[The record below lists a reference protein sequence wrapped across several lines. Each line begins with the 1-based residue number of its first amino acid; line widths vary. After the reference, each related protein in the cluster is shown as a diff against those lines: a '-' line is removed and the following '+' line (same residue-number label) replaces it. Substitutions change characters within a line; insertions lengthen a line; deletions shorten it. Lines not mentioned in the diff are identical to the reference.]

1 MSKVLVTYATNSGST
16 AEVAETIAN
25 HLNETGHTVDVKNI
39 KDVSSVESYDSIVV
53 GAPMIFGWHKAA
65 RSFLKKHRKVL
76 GNKKVA
82 YFACAMRLTQVPGE
96 KLADIPLTLDTT
108 LAKAPQKAGSLS
120 IKERFT
126 TIQYYLKPMLKA
138 APAIKPVDIAF
149 FNGKLE
155 TFRLK
160 WWEAAFVMIVVQ
172 GVPGDYRDWEQ
183 IKAWSQSVS
192 SKL

>member
-1 MSKVLVTYATNSGST
+1 MSRVLVTYATNSGST
-16 AEVAETIAN
+16 AEVAETIAS
-25 HLNETGHTVDVKNI
+25 HLNEGGHHTEVRNI
-39 KDVSSVESYDSIVV
+39 RDVSSVESYDSIVV

-65 RSFLKKHRKVL
+65 RGFLKKHNQVL
-76 GNKKVA
+76 VNKKVA

-96 KLADIPLTLDTT
+96 KLADIPLTLDPS
-108 LAKAPQKAGSLS
+108 LAAAPQKAGSLS

-126 TIQYYLKPMLKA
+126 TIGYYLKPMIHS
-138 APAIKPVDIAF
+138 APKVIPLNIAF

-172 GVPGDYRDWEQ
+172 GTPGDYRDWEH
-183 IKAWSQSVS
+183 IKAWSESVS

>member
-1 MSKVLVTYATNSGST
+1 MSKVLVTYATNSSST

-25 HLNETGHTVDVKNI
+25 HLNETGHIAVLKSI
-39 KDVSSVESYDSIVV
+39 QDVSSIDSYDAIVV

-65 RSFLKKHRKVL
+65 RGFLKNHHEVL
-76 GNKKVA
+76 VNKKVA

-96 KLADIPLTLDTT
+96 KLADVSLTLDPS
-108 LAKAPQKAGSLS
+108 LAAAPQKAGSLS
-120 IKERFT
+120 IKERFS
-126 TIQYYLKPMLKA
+126 TIGYYLKPMINS
-138 APAIKPVDIAF
+138 APNVKPINIAF

-172 GVPGDYRDWEQ
+172 AVPGDYRNWDQ

-192 SKL
+192 RVL

>member
-1 MSKVLVTYATNSGST
+1 MSRILVTYATNSRST

-25 HLNETGHTVDVKNI
+25 HLIETGHNADLKNI
-39 KDVSSVESYDSIVV
+39 QDVSSIESYDAIIV
-53 GAPMIFGWHKAA
+53 GAPMIFGWHKLA
-65 RSFLKKHRKVL
+65 RSFLKKHREVL

-96 KLADIPLTLDTT
+96 KLADIPLTLDTS

-126 TIQYYLKPMLKA
+126 TIGYYLKPMINS
-138 APAIKPVDIAF
+138 APNVKPVNIAF

-172 GVPGDYRDWEQ
+172 GVPGDYRNWEQ
-183 IKAWSQSVS
+183 IKDWSESVS
-192 SKL
+192 RDL